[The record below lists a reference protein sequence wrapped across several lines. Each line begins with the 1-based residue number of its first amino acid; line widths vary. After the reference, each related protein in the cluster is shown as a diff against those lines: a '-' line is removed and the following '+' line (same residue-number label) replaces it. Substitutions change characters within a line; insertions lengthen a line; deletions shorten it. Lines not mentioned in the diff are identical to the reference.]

1 MNAEAYRLKKLL
13 IQMPVREWRAD
24 KVLRPYVVEAVNFLI
39 DTPSGVFGHDATAV
53 KDIAS
58 MLVINKVRDE

>member
-1 MNAEAYRLKKLL
+1 MNAEALRLKKLL
-13 IQMPVREWRAD
+13 MEMPVREWRAD
-24 KVLRPYVVEAVNFLI
+24 KVLRPYVEEVVNSLI
-39 DTPSGVFGHDATAV
+39 NTPSGVFGHDANAV